1 LRNRPADGAGTSPKT
16 RIESAGP
23 DQAIQIDYRWFVL
36 ALFGLVVALVLVV
49 ALALV
54 RCCA

>member
-1 LRNRPADGAGTSPKT
+1 LEIGQLTAPARRRNPAPKGA
-16 RIESAGP
+16 AP

-36 ALFGLVVALVLVV
+36 ALFELVVALVLVV

-54 RCCA
+54 RCCV